1 MDDDNKKEAVEKAH
15 ERNQDVRERQ
25 KDVNKGRRD

>member
-15 ERNQDVRERQ
+15 ERNQNVRERQ